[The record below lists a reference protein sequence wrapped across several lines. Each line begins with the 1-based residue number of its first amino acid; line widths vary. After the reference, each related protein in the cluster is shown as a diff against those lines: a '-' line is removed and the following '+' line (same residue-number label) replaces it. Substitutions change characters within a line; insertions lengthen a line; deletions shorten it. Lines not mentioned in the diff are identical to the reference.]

1 MPLESE
7 YLRYA
12 READVKNKDNWE
24 EYVKWCSDKVVL
36 FHSVFSKYIKKIN
49 KLIKIKKKFKLKLCS
64 LDIYF

>member
-1 MPLESE
+1 MKDQIEEELGLQLEWNELVGKWASR
-7 YLRYA
+7 LKYA

-49 KLIKIKKKFKLKLCS
+49 
-64 LDIYF
+64 